1 MRNEELMGAVWPSK
15 LVYGGVARWLGAAYC
30 AVFANLRLFLLISIP
45 TAAASDSMTDFYH
58 QKTDDELRFFVEHPE
73 HYQPSLVEAARREL
87 RRRGVLQPVPMEPV
101 VTTSFAAPAE
111 APARWGTGV
120 ALGLLLLVLGGGTY
134 YLKQRDDTATAA
146 ATQAREDARRHQPP
160 PSLTAVATS
169 AIPNY
174 DGVVAA
180 AVAQQL
186 RPLPAA
192 EKANAPHLRQFRELA
207 KRFWAAETQTEY
219 LTNQAT
225 DGKAGPNF
233 ADQALVVRETWR
245 AWNHAAVYTY
255 EFDPAMKA
263 QLVRMNEAASHQQH
277 ILDVLP
283 GLLPGR
289 KFLTDNETAG
299 RTADVQDLVGG
310 LLPVSPVSGRRYKRT
325 VLKAKRLY

>member
-1 MRNEELMGAVWPSK
+1 MSN
-15 LVYGGVARWLGAAYC
+15 
-30 AVFANLRLFLLISIP
+30 SI
-45 TAAASDSMTDFYH
+45 TDFYH

-87 RRRGVLQPVPMEPV
+87 RRRGVLQPLSMEPV
-101 VTTSFAAPAE
+101 VMTPFAAPAE
-111 APARWGTGV
+111 APARWGMGV
-120 ALGLLLLVLGGGTY
+120 ALSLLLLAVGGGTY
-134 YLKQRDDTATAA
+134 WLKQRDDTSTAA
-146 ATQAREDARRHQPP
+146 AQARKEAQRRQPP

-174 DGVVAA
+174 DGAVAA
-180 AVAQQL
+180 AVTQQL

-192 EKANAPHLRQFRELA
+192 EKVNAQHRRQFRELA

-225 DGKAGPNF
+225 NGQAGSNF

-255 EFDPAMKA
+255 EFGPAMQA
-263 QLVRMNEAASHQQH
+263 QLVRMSEAAGHQQH

-289 KFLTDNETAG
+289 KFLTDNETVG

-325 VLKAKRLY
+325 VLKAKRLF

>member
-1 MRNEELMGAVWPSK
+1 MSN
-15 LVYGGVARWLGAAYC
+15 
-30 AVFANLRLFLLISIP
+30 SI
-45 TAAASDSMTDFYH
+45 TDFYH

-87 RRRGVLQPVPMEPV
+87 RRRGVLQPLSMEPV
-101 VTTSFAAPAE
+101 VMTPFAAPAE
-111 APARWGTGV
+111 APARWGMGV
-120 ALGLLLLVLGGGTY
+120 ALSLLLLAVGGGTY
-134 YLKQRDDTATAA
+134 WLKQRDDTSTAA
-146 ATQAREDARRHQPP
+146 AQARKEAQRRQPP

-174 DGVVAA
+174 DGAVAA
-180 AVAQQL
+180 AVTQQL

-192 EKANAPHLRQFRELA
+192 EKANAQHRRQFRELA

-225 DGKAGPNF
+225 NGQAGPNF

-255 EFDPAMKA
+255 EFGPAMQA
-263 QLVRMNEAASHQQH
+263 QLVRMSEAAGHQQH

-289 KFLTDNETAG
+289 KFLTDNETVG

-325 VLKAKRLY
+325 VLKAKRLF